1 MFCSDPKATNRSS
14 AIFGL
19 GSTKCLYISWAIGSI
34 FFKPL
39 SAVATSVTSSA
50 LDMAIIFIPMILAW
64 LATTVSNGPQVAVS
78 PTGVRITRAQGV
90 QGYNTWAY
98 LKPLYDQVLDPVKVD
113 TFQCDLTINSITAA
127 TEFKL
132 QLPSI
137 VILRCT
143 APYAGG
149 RVSCNYVYFDLAGRF
164 QTIGSSAFVPG
175 GPSRQ
180 IKLVFGSTGVTVYE
194 TGVIVGTAGT
204 ALIGVEPHQVKFS
217 AQILDRGAG
226 LDISVDKIAVGSSA
240 SLV

>member
-1 MFCSDPKATNRSS
+1 
-14 AIFGL
+14 
-19 GSTKCLYISWAIGSI
+19 
-34 FFKPL
+34 
-39 SAVATSVTSSA
+39 
-50 LDMAIIFIPMILAW
+50 MAIIFIPMILAW

-132 QLPSI
+132 QHRHPALH
-137 VILRCT
+137 R
-143 APYAGG
+143 A
-149 RVSCNYVYFDLAGRF
+149 
-164 QTIGSSAFVPG
+164 TIGSSAFVPG

-194 TGVIVGTAGT
+194 TGVVVGTAGT

-226 LDISVDKIAVGSSA
+226 LDISVDQIAVGSSA